1 MRKIYIKT
9 DWLVLIVIETD
20 QSVYFKETEVR
31 QLKAEMKEEQ
41 QQLTRE
47 AVTKDIESTIPTTDD
62 VSVDLQIDT
71 EKEHRLKDFMKILG
85 GQGFSLVGSA
95 LVQFSLVWW
104 LTITTGS
111 AIVLAIATIMAL
123 LPQILIS
130 PFAGVL
136 VDRWDRR
143 KVMITSDGI
152 AALMIVILAFLFAQ
166 GSANVFHVYGIMAI
180 RSAVGVFQW
189 PALQASVSLMVPDE
203 HLSRINGLYQS
214 LSGLAQIAAPPLGAM
229 LLLILP
235 IQMIILIDI
244 VTAAMAI
251 LPLLFIRIPQP
262 NKDSSDEEKSSIIA
276 DMMEG
281 VRFLTRWRGGQFTL
295 FAMMLIN
302 MILVPSMSLIP
313 IFALVHFNSGAFELA
328 WLQSALGVG
337 MLVGGI
343 TLSVWGGFKRRMN
356 TVVAAVIAMGIA
368 ILTVGLT
375 PSGLLFVA
383 VAGLFIT
390 GIMVPMAS
398 GSIMAIL
405 QAIVPKEMQGR
416 VFSVI
421 ISLSP
426 LMAPIG
432 LALAGPIAEV
442 FGASIWYL
450 ISGVMIM
457 LIGLVGR
464 FDSTIM
470 RMEEVENLL
479 PPAPL
484 TR

>member
-1 MRKIYIKT
+1 MNT
-9 DWLVLIVIETD
+9 ETK
-20 QSVYFKETEVR
+20 QEQQLMKETVYAKDEAA
-31 QLKAEMKEEQ
+31 QSTSDMMAID
-41 QQLTRE
+41 QQLG
-47 AVTKDIESTIPTTDD
+47 
-62 VSVDLQIDT
+62 T
-71 EKEHRLKDFMKILG
+71 EQKHQMKDFMKILG

-111 AIVLAIATIMAL
+111 AIVLVVATIMAL
-123 LPQILIS
+123 IPQILIS

-136 VDRWDRR
+136 VDRWNRR
-143 KVMITSDGI
+143 RVMISSDGI
-152 AALMIVILAFLFAQ
+152 MALMIVILAFLFAQ
-166 GSANVFHVYGIMAI
+166 GSANIFHVYGIMAV
-180 RSAVGVFQW
+180 RSALGVFQW

-203 HLSRINGLYQS
+203 HLSRINGLYQA

-229 LLLILP
+229 LLLIMP
-235 IQMIILIDI
+235 IQTIVLIDI

-262 NKDSSDEEKSSIIA
+262 SRDSPDEEKSSMVA
-276 DMMEG
+276 DIMEG

-295 FAMMLIN
+295 FAMMLTN

-313 IFALVHFNSGAFELA
+313 ILALVHFNGGAFELA

-343 TLSVWGGFKRRMN
+343 ALSIWGGFKRRMD
-356 TVVAAVIAMGIA
+356 TVVAAVISMGTA
-368 ILTVGLT
+368 ILSVGLM
-375 PSGLLFVA
+375 PGGLFFLA

-390 GIMVPMAS
+390 GVMVPMAS

-416 VFSVI
+416 VFSVV

-432 LALAGPIAEV
+432 LALAGLIAEV

-450 ISGVMIM
+450 ISGIVILMI
-457 LIGLVGR
+457 GVVGR
-464 FDSTIM
+464 LDSTIM
-470 RMEEVENLL
+470 LMEEVEK
-479 PPAPL
+479 PSV
-484 TR
+484 

>member
-1 MRKIYIKT
+1 M
-9 DWLVLIVIETD
+9 
-20 QSVYFKETEVR
+20 TEVR
-31 QLKAEMKEEQ
+31 QLKAEMKEKQ

-47 AVTKDIESTIPTTDD
+47 AVTKDIEPTIFTTDD
-62 VSVDLQIDT
+62 VSMDFQIDT
-71 EKEHRLKDFMKILG
+71 EKEHQLKDFMKILG

-136 VDRWDRR
+136 VDRWNRR

-166 GSANVFHVYGIMAI
+166 GSASVFHVYGIMAI

-229 LLLILP
+229 LLLIMP
-235 IQMIILIDI
+235 IQTILLIDI
-244 VTAAMAI
+244 FTAALAI
-251 LPLLFIRIPQP
+251 FPLMFIRVPQP
-262 NKDSSDEEKSSIIA
+262 DREPPTQESSSILT
-276 DMMEG
+276 DMMRG

-295 FAMMLIN
+295 VAVMITNLIL
-302 MILVPSMSLIP
+302 IPSMSLVP
-313 IFALVHFNSGAFELA
+313 IFALVHFNGGAFELA

-343 TLSVWGGFKRRMN
+343 ALSVWGGFKRRMD
-356 TVVAAVIAMGIA
+356 TVVVAVVAMGIA
-368 ILTVGLT
+368 ILAVGMT
-375 PSGLLFVA
+375 PSGLLFLA

-390 GIMVPMAS
+390 GVMVPMAS

-405 QAIVPKEMQGR
+405 QAIVPKEIQGR
-416 VFSVI
+416 VFSVV

-432 LALAGPIAEV
+432 LAIAGPIAEA
-442 FGASIWYL
+442 FGTSFWYL
-450 ISGVMIM
+450 ISGVVIM

-464 FDSTIM
+464 LDSTIM
-470 RMEEVENLL
+470 EMEEAENLSI
-479 PPAPL
+479 APL
-484 TR
+484 L

>member
-1 MRKIYIKT
+1 M
-9 DWLVLIVIETD
+9 
-20 QSVYFKETEVR
+20 
-31 QLKAEMKEEQ
+31 KAEMKEKQ

-47 AVTKDIESTIPTTDD
+47 AVTKDIEPTIFTTDD
-62 VSVDLQIDT
+62 VSMDFQIDT
-71 EKEHRLKDFMKILG
+71 EKEHQLKDFMKILG

-136 VDRWDRR
+136 VDRWNRR

-166 GSANVFHVYGIMAI
+166 GSASVFHVYGIMAI

-229 LLLILP
+229 LLLIMP
-235 IQMIILIDI
+235 IQTILLIDI
-244 VTAAMAI
+244 FTAALAI
-251 LPLLFIRIPQP
+251 FPLMFIRVPQP
-262 NKDSSDEEKSSIIA
+262 DREPPTQESSSILT
-276 DMMEG
+276 DMMRG

-295 FAMMLIN
+295 VAVMITNLIL
-302 MILVPSMSLIP
+302 IPSMSLVP
-313 IFALVHFNSGAFELA
+313 IFALVHFNGGAFELA

-343 TLSVWGGFKRRMN
+343 ALSVWGGFKRRMD
-356 TVVAAVIAMGIA
+356 TVVVAVVAMGIA
-368 ILTVGLT
+368 ILAVGMT
-375 PSGLLFVA
+375 PSGLLFLA

-390 GIMVPMAS
+390 GVMVPMAS

-405 QAIVPKEMQGR
+405 QAIVPKEIQGR
-416 VFSVI
+416 VFSVV

-432 LALAGPIAEV
+432 LAIAGPIAEA
-442 FGASIWYL
+442 FGTSFWYL
-450 ISGVMIM
+450 ISGVVIM

-464 FDSTIM
+464 LDSTIM
-470 RMEEVENLL
+470 EMEEAENLSI
-479 PPAPL
+479 APL
-484 TR
+484 L

>member
-1 MRKIYIKT
+1 M
-9 DWLVLIVIETD
+9 
-20 QSVYFKETEVR
+20 
-31 QLKAEMKEEQ
+31 KAEIKEKQ

-47 AVTKDIESTIPTTDD
+47 AVTEDIESTVLVTDD
-62 VSVDLQIDT
+62 VSMDSQIDT
-71 EKEHRLKDFMKILG
+71 EKEHQLKDFMKILG

-229 LLLILP
+229 LLLIMP
-235 IQMIILIDI
+235 IQTILLIDI
-244 VTAAMAI
+244 GTAALAI
-251 LPLLFIRIPQP
+251 FPLMFIRIPQP
-262 NKDSSDEEKSSIIA
+262 DREPSTQESSSILT
-276 DMMEG
+276 DMRRG

-295 FAMMLIN
+295 VAMMITNLIL
-302 MILVPSMSLIP
+302 IPSMSLVP
-313 IFALVHFNSGAFELA
+313 ILALVHFNGGAFELA
-328 WLQSALGVG
+328 WLQSAAGVG

-343 TLSVWGGFKRRMN
+343 ALSVWGGFKRRMD
-356 TVVAAVIAMGIA
+356 TVVVAVVAMGIA

-375 PSGLLFVA
+375 PSGLFFLA

-390 GIMVPMAS
+390 GVMVPMAS

-405 QAIVPKEMQGR
+405 QAIVPKEIQGR
-416 VFSVI
+416 VFSVV

-432 LALAGPIAEV
+432 LAIAGPIAET
-442 FGASIWYL
+442 FGTSLWYL
-450 ISGVMIM
+450 ISGVVIM

-464 FDSTIM
+464 LDTTIM
-470 RMEEVENLL
+470 EMEEAENLSISS
-479 PPAPL
+479 PL
-484 TR
+484 

>member
-1 MRKIYIKT
+1 LKT
-9 DWLVLIVIETD
+9 ETK
-20 QSVYFKETEVR
+20 Q
-31 QLKAEMKEEQ
+31 EEQ
-41 QQLTRE
+41 QLLIE
-47 AVTKDIESTIPTTDD
+47 AVTIDTESTLLTTDEL
-62 VSVDLQIDT
+62 SMDLQIDT
-71 EKEHRLKDFMKILG
+71 DKTHQLKDFMKILG

-143 KVMITSDGI
+143 RVMITSDGI

-166 GSANVFHVYGIMAI
+166 GSANAFHVYGIMAI

-229 LLLILP
+229 LLLIMP
-235 IQMIILIDI
+235 IQTIVLIDI
-244 VTAAMAI
+244 GTAALAI
-251 LPLLFIRIPQP
+251 FPLMFIEIPHPDKEPSTQE
-262 NKDSSDEEKSSIIA
+262 SSSILT
-276 DMMEG
+276 DMMRG

-295 FAMMLIN
+295 VAMMITNLIL
-302 MILVPSMSLIP
+302 IPSMSLVP
-313 IFALVHFNSGAFELA
+313 ILALVHFNGGAFELA

-343 TLSVWGGFKRRMN
+343 ALSVWGGFKRRMD
-356 TVVAAVIAMGIA
+356 TVVVAVVAMGIA
-368 ILTVGLT
+368 IFAVGMT
-375 PSGLLFVA
+375 PSGLFFLA

-390 GIMVPMAS
+390 GAMVPMAS

-405 QAIVPKEMQGR
+405 QTIVPKEIQGR
-416 VFSVI
+416 VFSVV

-432 LALAGPIAEV
+432 LAIAGPIAEA
-442 FGASIWYL
+442 FGTSIWYL
-450 ISGVMIM
+450 ISGVVMM

-464 FDSTIM
+464 LDSTIM
-470 RMEEVENLL
+470 EMEEAENL
-479 PPAPL
+479 PVAPL
-484 TR
+484 L

>member
-1 MRKIYIKT
+1 MKT
-9 DWLVLIVIETD
+9 ETK
-20 QSVYFKETEVR
+20 Q
-31 QLKAEMKEEQ
+31 EEQ
-41 QQLTRE
+41 QLLIE
-47 AVTKDIESTIPTTDD
+47 AVTIDTESTLLTTDEL
-62 VSVDLQIDT
+62 SMDLQIDT
-71 EKEHRLKDFMKILG
+71 DKTHQLKDFMKILG

-143 KVMITSDGI
+143 RVMITSDGI

-166 GSANVFHVYGIMAI
+166 GSANAFHVYGIMAI

-229 LLLILP
+229 LLLIMP
-235 IQMIILIDI
+235 IQTIVLIDI
-244 VTAAMAI
+244 GTAALAI
-251 LPLLFIRIPQP
+251 FPLMFIEIPHPDKEPSTQE
-262 NKDSSDEEKSSIIA
+262 SSSILT
-276 DMMEG
+276 DMMRG

-295 FAMMLIN
+295 VAMMITNLIL
-302 MILVPSMSLIP
+302 IPSMSLVP
-313 IFALVHFNSGAFELA
+313 ILALVHFNGGAFELA

-343 TLSVWGGFKRRMN
+343 ALSVWGGFKRRMD
-356 TVVAAVIAMGIA
+356 TVVVAVVAMGIA
-368 ILTVGLT
+368 IFAVGMT
-375 PSGLLFVA
+375 PSGLFFLA

-390 GIMVPMAS
+390 GAMVPMAS

-405 QAIVPKEMQGR
+405 QTIVPKEIQGR
-416 VFSVI
+416 VFSVV

-432 LALAGPIAEV
+432 LAIAGPIAEA
-442 FGASIWYL
+442 FGTSIWYL
-450 ISGVMIM
+450 ISGVVMM

-464 FDSTIM
+464 LDSTIM
-470 RMEEVENLL
+470 EMEEAENL
-479 PPAPL
+479 PVAPL
-484 TR
+484 L